1 MTPILLS
8 ALLLTAPPRDI
19 LANNAFFYYADLN
32 AAWRFYTEKIGLE
45 TVADYGFA
53 KILQVAE
60 TSFLILVDASKGM
73 HSAAEPKTVAM
84 ALVTDELE
92 EWFAHLKSHGVPMR
106 GDPMDL
112 EPVPIQSL
120 QDLLEVASTAAST
133 FHSFDMAPPCRHST
147 RKVPT
152 SQQR

>member
-19 LANNAFFYYADLN
+19 IANNAFFYYADLN
-32 AAWRFYTEKIGLE
+32 AAWRFYTEKLGLE

-60 TSFLILVDASKGM
+60 TSFLILVDATKGM

-84 ALVTDELE
+84 ALVTDELQ
-92 EWFAHLKSHGVPMR
+92 EWFEHLKSHGVSMR
-106 GDPMDL
+106 GQLKVEPGRPHDGFVAIDPAGYFLDF
-112 EPVPIQSL
+112 ERFNPHP
-120 QDLLEVASTAAST
+120 
-133 FHSFDMAPPCRHST
+133 
-147 RKVPT
+147 
-152 SQQR
+152 